1 METISINIKNPKAR
15 KLIIDLVDLDL
26 IEINDPKQKIKDYLK
41 KIRSSVEYPPTL
53 DEITKVVEEVRTERY
68 NSKS

>member
-41 KIRSSVEYPPTL
+41 KMRSSVEYPPTIE
-53 DEITKVVEEVRTERY
+53 EITSVVEEVRAERY
-68 NSKS
+68 KTK